1 MLRTLSL
8 SMLFAVAACGASS
21 AAVDA
26 GADAAIVLDAGGRVD
41 AGQGADSGSIDAG
54 PDDGGVVDAGP
65 SDAGFTTVVRVH
77 YPAGTRTVSLRGSA
91 FPFNWATGNPVTLGA
106 DDTWTLT
113 TTKATGTLELKPLL
127 DDTNWSRGP
136 NYAVAAGTTVD
147 LYPHFFIT
155 NGQFAK
161 RWATF
166 SSTLLNNTRPV
177 WVYLPPTYLENAR
190 ARMPVVYMHDGQN
203 LFDPSVAFGG
213 NPWFAQ
219 NAIDAAAENGAF
231 REAIIVGPEATAD
244 RIGEYT
250 PTADPGYGGGK
261 GLLYL
266 RMIVEELKPKVDAEL
281 RTLPG
286 RENTVLMG
294 SSLGGLISAYAGT
307 VKAGTFGM
315 VGSMSPST
323 WWDNKVLLGLVAAT
337 PASPRPL
344 RVYVDSGDSGTS
356 NDDQVNTAQ
365 LAQAYRTLG
374 YGEPTTL
381 KYVVQAGATHSEIY
395 WAQRLPRALEF
406 LLGPRQ

>member
-1 MLRTLSL
+1 MLQKISL
-8 SMLFAVAACGASS
+8 SVLFAVAACGAPS

-41 AGQGADSGSIDAG
+41 AGQGADSG
-54 PDDGGVVDAGP
+54 VVDAGP

-77 YPAGTRTVSLRGSA
+77 YPAGTRTLSLRGSA
-91 FPFNWATGNPVTLGA
+91 FPFNWATGNPMTLGA

-113 TTKATGTLELKPLL
+113 TTKATGSLELKPLL

-136 NYAVAAGTTVD
+136 NYTVVAGTTID
-147 LYPHFFIT
+147 LYPHFFTT

-244 RIGEYT
+244 RMGEYT

-286 RENTVLMG
+286 REDTVLMG

-307 VKAGTFGM
+307 VKADTFGM
-315 VGSMSPST
+315 VGAMSPST
-323 WWDNKVLLGLVAAT
+323 WWDNKVLLGMVAAT

-374 YGEPTTL
+374 YSEPTTL